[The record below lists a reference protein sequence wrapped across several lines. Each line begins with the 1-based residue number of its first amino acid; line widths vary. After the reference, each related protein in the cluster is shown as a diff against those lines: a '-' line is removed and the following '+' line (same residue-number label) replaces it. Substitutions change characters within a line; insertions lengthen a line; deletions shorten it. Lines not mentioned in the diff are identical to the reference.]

1 MRIRDRE
8 TEGEGE
14 REKDDAE
21 DADDGNGDDDGG
33 DARKSVAKSASGTPP
48 EAETSYIPFY
58 VKVSHFGNRR
68 NCKSVSPSPLP

>member
-33 DARKSVAKSASGTPP
+33 DARKGTPP
-48 EAETSYIPFY
+48 EAETSSIPFY